1 MKRIKRFILIFLM
14 VILICAITIGT
25 LIGNL
30 FYNIALN
37 SNVSKDI
44 VYASSS
50 GDEVYDDEK
59 WLAEKSNY
67 TDEYIISKD
76 NLKLHAYVVKQ
87 SENTN
92 KWAIVVH
99 GYGGEGKLMSSKA
112 MSFYD
117 MGYNVLIPDLR
128 GHGKSEGDYIGMGW
142 DDRFDIISWINHIIK
157 SDPNA
162 EIVLHGTSMG
172 AATVLMTSGENL
184 PSNVKAIVSDCAYT
198 SAWDIFNYELKTYL
212 NIGSFPIMNFSNLVT
227 RVKAGYS
234 LKDASAIKQ
243 VKKTKIPILYIHG
256 DSDKFVP
263 PSMMDEL
270 YNATNSPKEKL
281 IVEGAKHANSDLI
294 NPKIYWNTI
303 YNFLG
308 NYVK

>member
-112 MSFYD
+112 MYFYD

-281 IVEGAKHANSDLI
+281 IVEGAKHSNSDLI
-294 NPKIYWNTI
+294 NPNIYWTTI
-303 YNFLG
+303 YDFLG
-308 NYVK
+308 KYVK

>member
-1 MKRIKRFILIFLM
+1 
-14 VILICAITIGT
+14 
-25 LIGNL
+25 
-30 FYNIALN
+30 
-37 SNVSKDI
+37 
-44 VYASSS
+44 
-50 GDEVYDDEK
+50 
-59 WLAEKSNY
+59 
-67 TDEYIISKD
+67 
-76 NLKLHAYVVKQ
+76 
-87 SENTN
+87 
-92 KWAIVVH
+92 
-99 GYGGEGKLMSSKA
+99 
-112 MSFYD
+112 
-117 MGYNVLIPDLR
+117 
-128 GHGKSEGDYIGMGW
+128 
-142 DDRFDIISWINHIIK
+142 
-157 SDPNA
+157 
-162 EIVLHGTSMG
+162 
-172 AATVLMTSGENL
+172 
-184 PSNVKAIVSDCAYT
+184 
-198 SAWDIFNYELKTYL
+198 
-212 NIGSFPIMNFSNLVT
+212 MNFSNLVT